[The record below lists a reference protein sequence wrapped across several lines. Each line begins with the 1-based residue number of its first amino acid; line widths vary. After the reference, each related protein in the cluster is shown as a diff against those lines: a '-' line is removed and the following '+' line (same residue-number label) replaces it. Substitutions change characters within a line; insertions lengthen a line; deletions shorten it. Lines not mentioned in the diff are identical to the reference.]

1 MDKELVS
8 RVIKEINSNDD
19 FVIKNYYQ
27 SCFRVCE

>member
-19 FVIKNYYQ
+19 FVIRNYLYLFF
-27 SCFRVCE
+27 S